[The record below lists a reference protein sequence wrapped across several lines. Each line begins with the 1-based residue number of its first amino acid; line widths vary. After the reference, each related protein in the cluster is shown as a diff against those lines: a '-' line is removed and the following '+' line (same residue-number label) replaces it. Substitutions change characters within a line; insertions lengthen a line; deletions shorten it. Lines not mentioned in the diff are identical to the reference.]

1 MLDLLAETIVTGL
14 GFGVAVINI
23 VRPDGNLQVASVAG
37 DEDARA
43 TLLGTVDAAK
53 TWDKLLAASEPW
65 GRLRFLDHRNADAFA
80 DMMTWVPDLTMLDCD
95 DAWHPDDGLFA
106 PLIGSDGTRVGI
118 LSVDLP
124 PGGRR
129 PDATT
134 CRALEGFAVSTALA
148 IEHATLRARAEASEN
163 KLRERASYDS
173 LTGVGNRSL
182 FFERLG
188 HALDTGPERRAML
201 ALAFIDLD
209 GFKRVND
216 EYSHAV
222 GDDVLVAVAERLRS
236 VVRPR
241 DTLVRWGGDEFLVL
255 FEHLDDEGDVVPIV
269 ERILYAVAQPSPE
282 IGPDV
287 AVSASIGVAFQGPH
301 EELDADDLVRR
312 ADVAMYRAKRSG
324 GGGFAIYQP
333 VLEDDPR

>member
-1 MLDLLAETIVTGL
+1 
-14 GFGVAVINI
+14 I

-37 DEDARA
+37 DEHARE
-43 TLLGTVDAAK
+43 TLLGTVDAAP
-53 TWDKLLAASEPW
+53 TWDKLLDASEPW
-65 GRLRFLDHRNADAFA
+65 GRLRFLDHHNADAFA
-80 DMMTWVPDLTMLDCD
+80 DMLTWIPDLEMVDEE

-129 PDATT
+129 PDATI

-148 IEHATLRARAEASEN
+148 IEHATLRARAEASESR
-163 KLRERASYDS
+163 LRERANYDS
-173 LTGVGNRSL
+173 LTGVGTRSL
-182 FFERLG
+182 FFDRLG
-188 HALDTGPERRAML
+188 HALDTRPQRRALL

-216 EYSHAV
+216 DYSHAV
-222 GDDVLVAVAERLRS
+222 GDQMLVTVADRLRS

-241 DTLVRWGGDEFLVL
+241 DALVRWGGDEFLVL

-269 ERILYAVAQPSPE
+269 ERILHSVAQPAPE

-287 AVSASIGVAFQGPH
+287 AVSASIGVAFQRPH
-301 EELDADDLVRR
+301 EELDADELVRR
-312 ADVAMYRAKRSG
+312 ADVAMYQAKRSG
-324 GGGFAIYQP
+324 GCTFAVYHPAI
-333 VLEDDPR
+333 EDRRR